1 MSNLVKKRTM
11 KKVIV
16 ILSTTLLL
24 ASCVTSTKIA
34 TVSGVENL
42 KREDYT
48 VLDEQKTVSRS
59 NKFWFLFIPIGS
71 KSNEKREA
79 QSLKKMLKRNK
90 ADGVLAAKYVHRKF
104 TVPLIVFTYTYKQ
117 TTLTGK
123 PFVLKVD
130 SVKTK

>member
-90 ADGVLAAKYVHRKF
+90 ADGVLAAKF

-123 PFVLKVD
+123 TFVLKVD